1 MIFRADALA
10 SKHVFISGASSGIGR
25 AAAVMM
31 AACGARLS
39 LGGRNEERLEETRS
53 LLAGD
58 GHRTIC
64 ADFGQFDEAHD
75 ALVAASKDDAPFHAV
90 FHSAGIAALRI
101 AKLYNQEHID
111 SVFAASV
118 VGAMAVAK
126 ACAKRK
132 VLEDGGSIIFMSSV
146 AGIRGRAGMG
156 GYSASK
162 AAIGGLTRSLAA
174 EFSARRVR
182 VNEIVAGAV
191 ETPMHGGIVKNL
203 DDAGEKAY
211 ADLHLLGFGRADD
224 VAGVATFLA
233 SDAANWITGASIAVD
248 GGYSAT

>member
-1 MIFRADALA
+1 MIFRDDALA
-10 SKHVFISGASSGIGR
+10 SKHIFISGASSGIGR
-25 AAAVMM
+25 ETAIMM

-39 LGGRNEERLEETRS
+39 LCGRNEERLEETRS
-53 LLAGD
+53 LLAGT
-58 GHRTIC
+58 GHRIFA
-64 ADFGQFDEAHD
+64 ADFGNLDEAHD
-75 ALVAASKDDAPFHAV
+75 ALVAASKDEAPLQAV
-90 FHSAGIAALRI
+90 FHSAGIASLRI
-101 AKLYNQEHID
+101 AKLYNREHVD

-118 VGAMAVAK
+118 VGAMAIAK

-132 VLEDGGSIIFMSSV
+132 VLDDSGSIIFMSSV

-156 GYSASK
+156 GYAASK
-162 AAIGGLTRSLAA
+162 AAIGGLTRALAA
-174 EFSARRVR
+174 EFAGRRVR
-182 VNEIVAGAV
+182 VNEIVSGAV

-211 ADLHLLGFGRADD
+211 ADLHLLGFGQAED

-233 SDAANWITGASIAVD
+233 SDASTWITGASIAVD